1 MKILLAVDGS
11 AYTKRM
17 LAWLAAHDEWL
28 GIHHDYTVL
37 HVVPQLPARASAV
50 LDKALLDDYYSEEVE
65 AVFKPVRSFLTKQGL
80 PVRFVAK
87 TGSAVDV
94 IAGQAT
100 KGKFDLLIMGSRG
113 HGNLVNL
120 VLGSVATRVMAQCKT
135 PVLLIR

>member
-11 AYTKRM
+11 AFTKRM
-17 LAWLAAHDEWL
+17 LAWLAAHDEWR
-28 GIHHDYTVL
+28 GAGNDYTVL
-37 HVVPQLPARASAV
+37 HVVPALPARASAV
-50 LDKALLDDYYSEEVE
+50 LDKKLLDDYYAEEVE
-65 AVFKPVRSFLTKQGL
+65 AVFKPVRSFLAKQGL

-87 TGSAVDV
+87 TGHAVDV

-100 KGKFDLLIMGSRG
+100 KGKYDLLIMGSRG

>member
-65 AVFKPVRSFLTKQGL
+65 AVFKPVRTFLQKQGL
-80 PVRFVAK
+80 PARFVAK

-94 IAGQAT
+94 IAGHAT